1 MNRFQAAGIHLGISF
16 LIFIVLAYLVVFEW
30 YPGFFFDTDGGWRG
44 MRIIIGVDLILGPM
58 LTLVVYKAGKPG
70 LKFDLGF
77 IALLQTVCLIAGTYV
92 VWAER
97 PLAIVYVDS
106 RFEVMTT
113 DDYTVHQLDV
123 PQFSLYPGDD
133 PKWLAVDVP
142 SDPDAQS
149 ELRKELFGSGASLSR
164 AAEFYKPFN
173 GKDPVFQAEARDVTV
188 RYAIHPV
195 AGRMPGHMNVLLA
208 ESSIPYEQLVEMD
221 VINSEFKNTDA
232 VIVIGANDVVNPVAN
247 QDPAS
252 PIYGMPI
259 LNAHEA
265 RSVFVIKRSL
275 SPGYAG
281 IKNDLFEY
289 NNTMMVFGDAK
300 GILQNLVTELK
311 DL

>member
-1 MNRFQAAGIHLGISF
+1 MNRFQAAGIHLGFSF

-106 RFEVMTT
+106 RFEVMTA

-164 AAEFYKPFN
+164 AADFYKPFN
-173 GKDPVFQAEARDVTV
+173 GRDPVFQAEARDVTV
-188 RYAIHPV
+188 ILNREDGPPAVDAWLTEHGGTLNDYLFYTFSTRYVYRYIGFDRAT
-195 AGRMPGHMNVLLA
+195 G
-208 ESSIPYEQLVEMD
+208 
-221 VINSEFKNTDA
+221 EFK
-232 VIVIGANDVVNPVAN
+232 GF
-247 QDPAS
+247 
-252 PIYGMPI
+252 
-259 LNAHEA
+259 LN
-265 RSVFVIKRSL
+265 
-275 SPGYAG
+275 
-281 IKNDLFEY
+281 
-289 NNTMMVFGDAK
+289 
-300 GILQNLVTELK
+300 LQPR
-311 DL
+311 